1 MSESPT
7 RQRWL
12 AILGVGEEGVEGLS
26 ARARTVL
33 SRADWVIG
41 GERHLALLH
50 AVIPGPRTAWPSPL
64 RDAAELIRP
73 WRGQSVVVLASGDP
87 FDYGVGSQLAS
98 AFSADE
104 MLCIPAPS
112 AFSLACARLGWTRQE
127 IKTLSL
133 CGRPISSLVRALQPG
148 QRIIAL
154 SSDATTP
161 TAIAGCLC
169 EHGFGRS
176 RLHVLECM
184 GGPRERIIEGRA
196 NDFTGADVQ
205 PLNVVAIEVQAE
217 PGARIIPLACG
228 LDDSLFEHDG
238 QITKREIRA
247 LTLSALAP
255 RAGELLWDVGCGSG
269 SVSIEWLMRHD
280 GNRAIAIDANGERVR
295 RAARNALSLG
305 TPSLVTVQGNA
316 PQVFGDLPTP
326 DAIFLG
332 GGAHAPT
339 LIEASWQALRP
350 GGRIVANAVVVETE
364 GTLLAAQREYGG
376 RLCRLS
382 VERLDSVGG
391 YHAFRPAM
399 TVTQWCAEK
408 R

>member
-7 RQRWL
+7 RHRWL

-26 ARARTVL
+26 AGARTVL

-41 GERHLALLH
+41 GERHLALLR
-50 AVIPGPRTAWPSPL
+50 ALIPGQRTPWPSPL

-73 WRGQSVVVLASGDP
+73 RRGQSVVVLASGDP

-98 AFSADE
+98 AFPADE

-154 SSDATTP
+154 SADATTP
-161 TAIAGCLC
+161 AAVAGCLR

-184 GGPRERIIEGRA
+184 GSPHERIIEGRA
-196 NDFTGADVQ
+196 NDFAGEDVQ
-205 PLNVVAIEVQAE
+205 PLNVVAIEVQAD

-228 LDDSLFEHDG
+228 LDDELFEHDG
-238 QITKREIRA
+238 QLTKREIRA

-295 RAARNALSLG
+295 RAARNALNLG
-305 TPSLVTVQGNA
+305 TPNLVAVHGTA
-316 PQVFGDLPTP
+316 PQVFGDLPAP

-332 GGAHAPT
+332 GGARAPS
-339 LIEASWQALRP
+339 LIEASWRALRP
-350 GGRIVANAVVVETE
+350 GGRIVANAVVLETE
-364 GTLLAAQREYGG
+364 GALLAAQREFGG
-376 RLCRLS
+376 RLCRLC
-382 VERLDSVGG
+382 VERLDSVGR

-399 TVTQWCAEK
+399 AVTQWCAEK
-408 R
+408 K